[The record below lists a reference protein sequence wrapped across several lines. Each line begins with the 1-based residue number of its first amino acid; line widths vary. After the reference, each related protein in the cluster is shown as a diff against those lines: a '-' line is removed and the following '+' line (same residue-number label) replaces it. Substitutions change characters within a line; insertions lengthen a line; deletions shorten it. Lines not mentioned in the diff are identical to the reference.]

1 MTHLL
6 SAHTHPRMLLIRS
19 PHRAVVVAQYTEVR
33 GSNPDTS
40 KFLSNI
46 YLLSTEGIE
55 KTKIK
60 EKEAENGAFKKI
72 RSPLPWPIHNTHT

>member
-19 PHRAVVVAQYTEVR
+19 PHRAVVVAQLAER
-33 GSNPDTS
+33 SLPIPDTR
-40 KFLSNI
+40 KFYRTFI
-46 YLLSTEGIE
+46 YCQLYCIE

>member
-1 MTHLL
+1 MCGSGCGSVGRASLL
-6 SAHTHPRMLLIRS
+6 MP
-19 PHRAVVVAQYTEVR
+19 EVR
-33 GSNPDTS
+33 DSNPDVG